1 MFGNNL
7 WEYGSHKQYHLS
19 SKQFAIEEWVINNN
33 TASIIDYSMDS
44 IEMMLLVSVGPTS
57 REVDTIHHQD
67 DLCVSVLGNNRWK
80 KRVTGVIVFGTGA
93 NQKWGCT
100 FVYKHK
106 TLSIFSMF
114 HLKLPKK

>member
-93 NQKWGCT
+93 NQK
-100 FVYKHK
+100 
-106 TLSIFSMF
+106 
-114 HLKLPKK
+114 